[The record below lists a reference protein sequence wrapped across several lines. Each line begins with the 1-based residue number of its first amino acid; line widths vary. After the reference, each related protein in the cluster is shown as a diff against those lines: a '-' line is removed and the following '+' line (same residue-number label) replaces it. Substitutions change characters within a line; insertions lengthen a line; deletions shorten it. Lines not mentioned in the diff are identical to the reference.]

1 MKEHRGIVEKLN
13 VALKDLEEHNSTLF
27 QSNGLAL
34 KQGEKFVHSL
44 NVKQIKCKEAKLTK
58 VTQDMGSLENKKR
71 SYDRAYIKQ
80 HVTDNRRRKKE
91 SQMKERGSRLKT
103 TFNEFNEFM
112 ESTLETR

>member
-1 MKEHRGIVEKLN
+1 MPGYQLRPSNRKINWSIKEHRGIVEKLN
-13 VALKDLEEHNSTLF
+13 VILKDVKEHDSILF

-71 SYDRAYIKQ
+71 SYDSIFKGIHKQ
-80 HVTDNRRRKKE
+80 QTNKRRRK
-91 SQMKERGSRLKT
+91 
-103 TFNEFNEFM
+103 N
-112 ESTLETR
+112 

>member
-71 SYDRAYIKQ
+71 SYDSIFKGIHKQ
-80 HVTDNRRRKKE
+80 HIHKRRRKKE
-91 SQMKERGSRLKT
+91 NRRDQMKERS
-103 TFNEFNEFM
+103 
-112 ESTLETR
+112 